1 MSQKESPQDV
11 IDAYRK
17 RQARSQKTP
26 VIIFTIAALLIIGG
40 AAAIIFWVTSDGQPA
55 ISLSVFATD
64 TPTPTDTITPSP
76 VPPTVT
82 PSFTP
87 TEVPPTE
94 TPTITLTPT
103 ISGPF
108 IYTAEEGD
116 NLTLIAEKFGVDILV
131 LIEANRERLNLDPAN
146 PIIKIGDEILV
157 PPPGTELSTPTPLP
171 EGLPRGTKI
180 DYMVQ
185 SGDTLAAIA
194 LKFNS
199 TIEDIMEQ
207 NEIENANEIF
217 VGQIL
222 IVRVNLVTP
231 VPTEAETEEP
241 ESTPGTIATLT
252 PTPDG

>member
-1 MSQKESPQDV
+1 MSEKESPQDV

-26 VIIFTIAALLIIGG
+26 IIIFSIAALLIIGG
-40 AAAIIFWVTSDGQPA
+40 AAAIIFWVTGEDKPA
-55 ISLSVFATD
+55 ISLSVFASEI
-64 TPTPTDTITPSP
+64 PTPTATITPSP

-87 TEVPPTE
+87 TEIPPTE
-94 TPTITLTPT
+94 TPTITLPPT

-108 IYTAEEGD
+108 IYVAEEGD
-116 NLTLIAEKFGVDILV
+116 NLYLIAEKFGVEILV
-131 LIEANRERLNLDPAN
+131 LIDANRERQNLDPEN
-146 PIIKIGDEILV
+146 PVIKIGDEILV

-171 EGLPRGTKI
+171 EGLPRGTRI
-180 DYMVQ
+180 EYMVQ

-199 TIEDIMEQ
+199 TIEDIMEE

-231 VPTEAETEEP
+231 VPTEAVTEEP